1 MHYFYIYTVYTYHIH
16 LSWINWIF
24 ICSIMQH
31 LSSQPQRWQADVSD
45 QLALVEGQSNWVL
58 CGAMGVGWVSVGSLC
73 RGLCKVYIYIKNH
86 GLPWFINVHHIYD
99 KANQPGFHNLHSGPP
114 NLRPQPGVGQ
124 SDLEVRHWVAKR
136 FASWTSGDPVGQLN
150 HSSHFSYH
158 LTSFNRLDFLHFFL
172 SHPFTKYPA
181 RLSLHIC
188 LARCRVTFV
197 AGWRHRDHR
206 DHRATPT
213 GWTDTF
219 SIPSIPVAFTTF
231 MTFTTFTIRTY
242 TDNMDQSNWY
252 SCLDIGYIGQIPS
265 EACEDPT

>member
-158 LTSFNRLDFLHFFL
+158 LTSFNRLDFLLF
-172 SHPFTKYPA
+172 PFTSFHQISSPA
-181 RLSLHIC
+181 VTSYLPGQVPGHIRSWVEAPRSPRSPSNADGVDRYIFHTFDTSSIYDLHD
-188 LARCRVTFV
+188 LHNV
-197 AGWRHRDHR
+197 H
-206 DHRATPT
+206 
-213 GWTDTF
+213 
-219 SIPSIPVAFTTF
+219 
-231 MTFTTFTIRTY
+231 
-242 TDNMDQSNWY
+242 DQ
-252 SCLDIGYIGQIPS
+252 DIHWQYGPI
-265 EACEDPT
+265 